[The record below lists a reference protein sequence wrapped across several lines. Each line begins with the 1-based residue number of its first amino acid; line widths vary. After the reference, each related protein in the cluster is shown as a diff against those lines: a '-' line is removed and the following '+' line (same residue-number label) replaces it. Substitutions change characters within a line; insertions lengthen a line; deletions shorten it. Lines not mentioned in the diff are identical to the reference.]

1 MPLYNLGSTQIKRGW
16 FEITKKAAAEN
27 FSAKNDSGASLAITE
42 GACFAPVF
50 GAGSLA
56 KILPTIF
63 EADQWSI
70 LRGHKFGRNVLSDG
84 GNREK
89 RESSK
94 GE

>member
-1 MPLYNLGSTQIKRGW
+1 MLIAKRSRR
-16 FEITKKAAAEN
+16 ISPIQRSLPTIAAE
-27 FSAKNDSGASLAITE
+27 GI
-42 GACFAPVF
+42 APVF